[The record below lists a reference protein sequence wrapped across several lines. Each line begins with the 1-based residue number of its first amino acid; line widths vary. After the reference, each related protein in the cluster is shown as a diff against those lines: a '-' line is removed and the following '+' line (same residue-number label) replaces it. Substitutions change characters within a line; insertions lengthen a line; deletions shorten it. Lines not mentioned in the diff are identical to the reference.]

1 MNSNQPDFIVS
12 LTEATGAE
20 IESYKNKP
28 IGAYFTIE
36 QLQKFVQSI
45 KNKPEIN
52 LPYTLVVRDAGN
64 SYDPCDNWCEGYDKG
79 YNACIL
85 EVKRLNN
92 L

>member
-1 MNSNQPDFIVS
+1 MNDNQHDFVVS
-12 LTEATGAE
+12 LVEATGAE

-36 QLQKFVQSI
+36 QLQKFMQSI
-45 KNKPEIN
+45 KNKPGIN
-52 LPYTLVVRDAGN
+52 LPYSLVVREAEDSYDAG
-64 SYDPCDNWCEGYDKG
+64 DNWCEGYDEG
-79 YNACIL
+79 YNECIL